1 MLSLF
6 IIFRVLP
13 GQVLHLR
20 RFEGFDLELEVVM
33 EKGSQFSC
41 RLVCLLC

>member
-6 IIFRVLP
+6 IILRVFP
-13 GQVLHLR
+13 GQMQHLR
-20 RFEGFDLELEVVM
+20 RFEGFDLELEQAM
-33 EKGSQFSC
+33 EKGSQFSR